1 MTTQM
6 NMKGPTRRSD
16 DDLRKRMLAGI
27 PVTERRLSVA
37 GISTAVLEGGNGSPM
52 VLLHGGIETG
62 GMIWGPVISRLAERH
77 RLVVP
82 DVPGLGETEPVA
94 PAGRGGLR
102 RLVRRAPS
110 GDVR

>member
-52 VLLHGGIETG
+52 VLLHGGI
-62 GMIWGPVISRLAERH
+62 
-77 RLVVP
+77 
-82 DVPGLGETEPVA
+82 
-94 PAGRGGLR
+94 
-102 RLVRRAPS
+102 RRA
-110 GDVR
+110 G